1 MTWFQPIVDTFEHRI
16 LAYECLLRCRR
27 GSASEHAAVQ
37 GWKRRS
43 FRALAIHSA
52 ARQARQGTYFFNLV
66 PASIDDP
73 ELDMRS
79 SIRAIFDSGMKP
91 RNVVFSVNESDLTRD
106 PVHSRF
112 IREYLR
118 SNGFGFA
125 LSSAGRRSIFRP
137 SGISSRITSTWTS
150 ARQSRVPRRS
160 ASWSEWLK
168 GPARAS

>member
-1 MTWFQPIVDTFEHRI
+1 ME
-16 LAYECLLRCRR
+16 
-27 GSASEHAAVQ
+27 AAQ
-37 GWKRRS
+37 

-66 PASIDDP
+66 PASIEDP

-91 RNVVFSVNESDLTRD
+91 RNVVFSVNESDLMRD

-118 SNGFGFA
+118 SNGLSFA
-125 LSSAGRRSIFRP
+125 LSSAGVRSIQAVGDFEP
-137 SGISSRITSTWTS
+137 DYINLD
-150 ARQSRVPRRS
+150 QS
-160 ASWSEWLK
+160 ASAPAIGKLVGMAERSGARVIAEGVDSLRTVENLWLL
-168 GPARAS
+168 GVRFMQGHLFGEPALHIP